1 VTAATVT
8 PTRVTATPP
17 TLPAPPVPVGWL
29 RRPLVACLVLLVVYV
44 GLSFANNPHA
54 FLGTDTGGK
63 VATLR
68 AMDTR
73 GDLNPDLGYWAQ
85 ALDRDGVLHPITLTR
100 HLGGQ
105 WVNVTTLPMIY
116 AAYPLYELG
125 GVRAILVLP
134 MLGGILTALGARAL
148 ARRLG
153 GRGDLAFW
161 LVGLTTPVVVYA
173 LDFWEH
179 TLGLA
184 AMVWGVVWLLDV
196 ADRRTGWRGA
206 LAGGA
211 LFGLAAT
218 MRTEALVYAVATIGV
233 VAWSARRQPRREL
246 LRRGMAV
253 AAGLAVPLV
262 ANQLLEKLVL
272 GAALRAS
279 RASGAASDAGVGLVA
294 RLEDGLR
301 TTVGLNDYRGAEDWL
316 FGALIVAA
324 LGLAILRLLDDEPRR
339 RQLGCW
345 ALGVAGLL
353 YALRLKDGLG
363 FLPGLLVASP
373 LAVAGVVVAGHRRAF
388 ARPVT
393 IAVVALPLV
402 FVAQYGGGAN
412 PQWGGRYVLL
422 SGLLLAVVA
431 AVALESAAWR
441 STAAVV
447 VSAATV
453 TGAGLAWLTV
463 RSHAV
468 ARAVSVA
475 AAAPGPIVTT
485 DLPHFW
491 REGGG
496 FYTPD
501 RPWLTAE
508 TTAQLPAAV
517 DVVRRLDAP
526 AFTLVS
532 RIPSEAPRWLGPY
545 TRGTRRALRVVS
557 GIDVSV
563 SRYHR

>member
-1 VTAATVT
+1 VTATTVAPARATVT
-8 PTRVTATPP
+8 P
-17 TLPAPPVPVGWL
+17 PAPPARVG
-29 RRPLVACLVLLVVYV
+29 RRRGPFVACLVLLVAYF

-68 AMDTR
+68 AMDAR

-125 GVRAILVLP
+125 GVRAILLLP
-134 MLGGILTALGARAL
+134 MLGGVLTALGARAL

-161 LVGLTTPVVVYA
+161 VVGLATPVVVYS

-184 AMVWGVVWLLDV
+184 AMVWGVVLLFDF
-196 ADRRTGWRGA
+196 ADRRAGWRGA

-211 LFGLAAT
+211 LFGVAAT
-218 MRTEALVYAVATIGV
+218 MRTEALVYAVVTVGV
-233 VAWSARRQPRREL
+233 VAWSARRRPRLEL
-246 LRRGMAV
+246 LRAGVAV
-253 AAGLAVPLV
+253 VGGLAVPLV
-262 ANQLLEKLVL
+262 ANQGLEQLVL
-272 GAALRAS
+272 GTALRAG
-279 RASGAASDAGVGLVA
+279 RASGAASDAGAGLGG
-294 RLEDGLR
+294 RLEDALR
-301 TTVGLNDYRGAEDWL
+301 TAVGLNDYRGAQDWL
-316 FGALIVAA
+316 FGALIVVA
-324 LGLAILRLLDDEPRR
+324 LGLAFLRLLDDDARR
-339 RQLGCW
+339 RRLGWW

-353 YALRLKDGLG
+353 YVLRFKDGLG

-373 LAVAGVVVAGHRRAF
+373 LAVVGIVASGRRPSF
-388 ARPVT
+388 RRPVT
-393 IAVVALPLV
+393 IAAVALPLV
-402 FVAQYGGGAN
+402 WAFQYGGGAN
-412 PQWGGRYVLL
+412 PQWGGRYLLL

-431 AVALESAAWR
+431 AVALESAPWR
-441 STAAVV
+441 SVAAVV
-447 VSAATV
+447 VVAGTI
-453 TGAGLAWLTV
+453 TGAGLAWLAV
-463 RSHAV
+463 RSHAF

-475 AAAPGPIVTT
+475 AAEPGPVVTT

-496 FYTPD
+496 FYTPA
-501 RPWLTAE
+501 RRWLTAE
-508 TTAQLPAAV
+508 TIAQLPAAV
-517 DVVRRLDAP
+517 DVVRRLNAP
-526 AFTLVS
+526 SFTLVS
-532 RIPSEAPRWLGPY
+532 RTPGEAPSRLGPY
-545 TRGTRRALRVVS
+545 TRRSRRALPVVS
-557 GIDVSV
+557 GIDVAV
-563 SRYHR
+563 SRYGR

>member
-1 VTAATVT
+1 
-8 PTRVTATPP
+8 
-17 TLPAPPVPVGWL
+17 
-29 RRPLVACLVLLVVYV
+29 VACLVLLVAYF

-68 AMDTR
+68 AMDAR

-125 GVRAILVLP
+125 GVRAILLLP
-134 MLGGILTALGARAL
+134 MLGGVLTALGARAL

-161 LVGLTTPVVVYA
+161 VVGLATPVVVYS

-184 AMVWGVVWLLDV
+184 AMVWGVVLLFDF
-196 ADRRTGWRGA
+196 ADRRAGWRGA

-211 LFGLAAT
+211 LFGVAAT
-218 MRTEALVYAVATIGV
+218 MRTEALVYAVVTVGV
-233 VAWSARRQPRREL
+233 VAWSARRRPRLEL
-246 LRRGMAV
+246 LRAGVAV
-253 AAGLAVPLV
+253 VGGLAVPLV
-262 ANQLLEKLVL
+262 ANQGLEQLVL
-272 GAALRAS
+272 GTALRAG
-279 RASGAASDAGVGLVA
+279 RASGAASDAGAGLGG
-294 RLEDGLR
+294 RLEDALR
-301 TTVGLNDYRGAEDWL
+301 TAVGLNDYRGAQDWL
-316 FGALIVAA
+316 FGALIVVA
-324 LGLAILRLLDDEPRR
+324 LGLAFLRLLDDDVRR
-339 RQLGCW
+339 RRLGWW

-353 YALRLKDGLG
+353 YVLRFKDGLG

-373 LAVAGVVVAGHRRAF
+373 LAVVGIVASGRRPSF
-388 ARPVT
+388 RRPVT
-393 IAVVALPLV
+393 IAAVALPLV
-402 FVAQYGGGAN
+402 WAFQYGGGAN
-412 PQWGGRYVLL
+412 PQWGGRYLLL

-431 AVALESAAWR
+431 AVALESAPWR
-441 STAAVV
+441 SVAAVV
-447 VSAATV
+447 VVAGTI
-453 TGAGLAWLTV
+453 TGAGLAWLAV
-463 RSHAV
+463 RSHAF

-475 AAAPGPIVTT
+475 AAEPGPVVTT

-496 FYTPD
+496 FYTPA
-501 RPWLTAE
+501 RRWLTAE
-508 TTAQLPAAV
+508 TIAQLPAAV
-517 DVVRRLDAP
+517 DVVRRLNAP
-526 AFTLVS
+526 SFTLVS
-532 RIPSEAPRWLGPY
+532 RTPGEAPSRLGPY
-545 TRGTRRALRVVS
+545 TRRSRRALPVVS
-557 GIDVSV
+557 GIDVAV
-563 SRYHR
+563 SRYGR

>member
-1 VTAATVT
+1 MTATTVAPARATVT
-8 PTRVTATPP
+8 P
-17 TLPAPPVPVGWL
+17 PAPPPRVGRL
-29 RRPLVACLVLLVVYV
+29 RSPFVACLMLLVAYV

-68 AMDTR
+68 AMDAR

-125 GVRAILVLP
+125 GVRAILLLP
-134 MLGGILTALGARAL
+134 MFGGVLTALGARAL

-153 GRGDLAFW
+153 GRGNLAFW
-161 LVGLTTPVVVYA
+161 VVGLATPVVVYS

-184 AMVWGVVWLLDV
+184 AMVWGVVLLFDF
-196 ADRRTGWRGA
+196 ADRRAGWRGA

-211 LFGLAAT
+211 LFGVAAT
-218 MRTEALVYAVATIGV
+218 MRTEALVYAAVTVGV
-233 VAWSARRQPRREL
+233 VAWSARRRPHLEL
-246 LRRGMAV
+246 LRAGVAV
-253 AAGLAVPLV
+253 VAGLAVPLV
-262 ANQLLEKLVL
+262 ANQGLEQLVL
-272 GAALRAS
+272 GPALRAG

-294 RLEDGLR
+294 RLEDALR
-301 TTVGLNDYRGAEDWL
+301 TTVGLNDYRGAQDWL
-316 FGALIVAA
+316 FGALIVVA
-324 LGLAILRLLDDEPRR
+324 LGLAAFRLLDDDARR
-339 RQLGCW
+339 RRLGWW

-353 YALRLKDGLG
+353 YVLRFKDGLG

-373 LAVAGVVVAGHRRAF
+373 LAVVGIVASGRRPSF
-388 ARPVT
+388 RRPVT
-393 IAVVALPLV
+393 IAAVALPLAWA
-402 FVAQYGGGAN
+402 FQYGGGAN
-412 PQWGGRYVLL
+412 PQWGGRYLLL
-422 SGLLLAVVA
+422 SGLLLAVVT
-431 AVALESAAWR
+431 AVALESAPWR
-441 STAAVV
+441 SAAAVV
-447 VSAATV
+447 VVAGTI
-453 TGAGLAWLTV
+453 TGAGLAWLSV
-463 RSHAV
+463 RSHAL
-468 ARAVSVA
+468 ARAVSA
-475 AAAPGPIVTT
+475 AAAEPGPIVTT

-496 FYTPD
+496 FYTPA
-501 RPWLTAE
+501 RRWLTAE

-526 AFTLVS
+526 SFTLVS
-532 RIPSEAPRWLGPY
+532 RTPGEAPGRLGPY
-545 TRGTRRALRVVS
+545 TRGSRRALPVVS
-557 GIDVSV
+557 GIDVAV

>member
-1 VTAATVT
+1 VTSTTVT
-8 PTRVTATPP
+8 RPRVTVTATPP
-17 TLPAPPVPVGWL
+17 RPPVAVW
-29 RRPLVACLVLLVVYV
+29 RRPVVACAVLLVAYV
-44 GLSFANNPHA
+44 GLSFANDPHA

-100 HLGGQ
+100 HLGGR

-125 GVRAILVLP
+125 GARAILLLP
-134 MLGGILTALGARAL
+134 MLGGLLTALGARAL

-184 AMVWGVVWLLDV
+184 AMIWGVVLLLDV
-196 ADRRTGWRGA
+196 ADRRRGWRSA

-211 LFGLAAT
+211 LFGVAAT
-218 MRTEALVYAVATIGV
+218 MRTEALVYAVVTV
-233 VAWSARRQPRREL
+233 TVLAWSARRHPRRDL
-246 LRRGMAV
+246 LAAGV
-253 AAGLAVPLV
+253 ATVAGLAVPLL
-262 ANQLLEKLVL
+262 ANQALEQLVL

-279 RASGAASDAGVGLVA
+279 RASGAASDGGVGFVA
-294 RLEDGLR
+294 RVEDALR

-316 FGALIVAA
+316 FGALIV
-324 LGLAILRLLDDEPRR
+324 LAFGVAVLRLLDDDARR
-339 RQLGCW
+339 RRLGWW
-345 ALGVAGLL
+345 ALGVAGFL
-353 YALRLKDGLG
+353 YVLRLKDGLG

-373 LAVAGVVVAGHRRAF
+373 LALVGVVAATRRPSF
-388 ARPVT
+388 RTPVT

-402 FVAQYGGGAN
+402 WGFQYAGGAN
-412 PQWGGRYVLL
+412 PQWGGRYVLC

-431 AVALESAAWR
+431 AVALESAPWR
-441 STAAVV
+441 TTVAVV
-447 VSAATV
+447 AVAGAV
-453 TGAGLAWLTV
+453 TGSGLAWLAV
-463 RSHAV
+463 RSHAL
-468 ARAVSVA
+468 ARAVTA
-475 AAAPGPIVTT
+475 AAAEPGPVITT

-496 FYTPD
+496 FYTPAV
-501 RPWLTAE
+501 RWLTAE
-508 TTAQLPAAV
+508 TAAQLPAAV
-517 DVVRRLDAP
+517 GVLGRLDAP
-526 AFTLVS
+526 TFTLVS
-532 RIPSEAPRWLGPY
+532 ATPREAPARLGPY
-545 TRGTRRALRVVS
+545 TRVSRRALPVVS

-563 SRYHR
+563 SRYRR